1 MISTAYLR
9 NEVTGLIHQY
19 SEEFE
24 PEVALTKMKSGKQW
38 PRAEY
43 MNPFISLPSIA
54 NMLRGLDFRYQA
66 DLVHLLR
73 ETVPNMSEICRLFAA
88 SRQDLNGWDDIV
100 GELTMSDDE
109 IMLYWNNKRKTA
121 ANSGTWMHAM
131 LEHMLNGYKI
141 KAGPMQGEMDAVIGF
156 LSENL
161 QDKYNSY
168 GKKMAP
174 PVHDVDDCQGQ
185 HYRLQLNIY
194 KCILEKYYDIIVQ
207 QMKVVCVHPRYLPHG
222 FIDDV
227 PDMQDTVAKMMQCC
241 RDKKAAVSMQKAE
254 GDVGGLKHGIVPE
267 DATTSR
273 PDRTAKAP
281 EQAEDDMEIALE
293 KLMMEEEDA
302 NTHVLAKKGD

>member
-1 MISTAYLR
+1 MQLFHMISTAYLR

-66 DLVHLLR
+66 DLAHLLR

-156 LSENL
+156 LSGLENL
-161 QDKYNSY
+161 E
-168 GKKMAP
+168 
-174 PVHDVDDCQGQ
+174 V
-185 HYRLQLNIY
+185 YRTEW
-194 KCILEKYYDIIVQ
+194 CI
-207 QMKVVCVHPRYLPHG
+207 C
-222 FIDDV
+222 
-227 PDMQDTVAKMMQCC
+227 
-241 RDKKAAVSMQKAE
+241 
-254 GDVGGLKHGIVPE
+254 
-267 DATTSR
+267 
-273 PDRTAKAP
+273 AP
-281 EQAEDDMEIALE
+281 EEDLAGSIDLVTRTRMFFISSIGKGVRICRISTIATARRWL
-293 KLMMEEEDA
+293 LQFMM
-302 NTHVLAKKGD
+302 